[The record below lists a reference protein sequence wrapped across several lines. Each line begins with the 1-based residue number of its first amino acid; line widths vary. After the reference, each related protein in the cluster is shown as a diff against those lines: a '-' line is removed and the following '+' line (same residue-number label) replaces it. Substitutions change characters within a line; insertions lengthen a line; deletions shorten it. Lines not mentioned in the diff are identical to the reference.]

1 MYYLDKSVIFPC
13 LSCCLG
19 QEITGC
25 FFHLLVG
32 GVGAKKQGFRVRL
45 APGQDPVLGHISVQC
60 WFVMG
65 LLASLTGT
73 LQAHVGSLWA
83 PFTPHSLFCF
93 SSECELSQLLW
104 KIYLALSGVPHTL

>member
-65 LLASLTGT
+65 LLVCDGFACFSEGDIASPCWFTVGSFHSSLT
-73 LQAHVGSLWA
+73 V
-83 PFTPHSLFCF
+83 LF
-93 SSECELSQLLW
+93 LL
-104 KIYLALSGVPHTL
+104 